1 MKTEPKRKSSKE
13 LFMKRYNLTPSQKN
27 IDELQKFYKNTSISV
42 LCGAVIF
49 EKKLEKELYPHTI
62 AISLIGNS
70 LSNNNLRA
78 VSIRQ
83 RVIYSFGDKLVSSL
97 NILQR

>member
-49 EKKLEKELYPHTI
+49 EKKLEKEFLM
-62 AISLIGNS
+62 
-70 LSNNNLRA
+70 RA
-78 VSIRQ
+78 VSILIRKHEAL
-83 RVIYSFGDKLVSSL
+83 RHRFCRERKNSAVCS
-97 NILQR
+97 